1 MRERERISKSI
12 LSKNRKEKGEE
23 RREKEKGRVS
33 TYIWPP
39 PKKRLDNLPAKTSKL
54 QKLQKP
60 IIINKI
66 VNDK

>member
-23 RREKEKGRVS
+23 RREKGKGRVS

-39 PKKRLDNLPAKTSKL
+39 PSDVHP
-54 QKLQKP
+54 
-60 IIINKI
+60 
-66 VNDK
+66 